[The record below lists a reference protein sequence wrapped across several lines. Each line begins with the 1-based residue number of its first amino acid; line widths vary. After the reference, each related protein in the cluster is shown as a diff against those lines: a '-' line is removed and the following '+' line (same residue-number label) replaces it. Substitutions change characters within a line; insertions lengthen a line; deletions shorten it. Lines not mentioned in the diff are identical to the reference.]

1 MFVPRSSARLR
12 LARLLFLGLA
22 LGPSALVAAWAAH
35 LRSDGH
41 RDDVRRG
48 WERALGV
55 PLRVDAVTH
64 PRPGVVRVGSC
75 VIAEPDGPAR
85 LAIPAAEVETGAA
98 EVRLR
103 IPSLRCDAAAARLLA
118 TLAADWLARGARF
131 DRNCVIEVDDFAW
144 ATPEAGFPGVRRPA
158 AAASGLR
165 VECVATADGR
175 AVRVVRRGTEGQP
188 GSEARVVR
196 APVDVRA
203 RDIAEPA
210 AAARIDLV
218 ATWTEPLPWEVL
230 MALVSAPPPPA
241 PFAGAGAAVTGR
253 VDAWR
258 DDRGWHGSLAGR
270 LDGVDL
276 AACGAALGVAAA
288 GRTTIDVRTIE
299 WSAGRITD
307 CELECRAGRGHVSA
321 SFLEALVGT
330 LGCRS
335 AVPLGGAAG
344 AGGIHPFD
352 AAGALVRIHAGGL
365 ELLAGPRLSGALA
378 IADARPLIWPPSGPV
393 AVERLAWLLAP
404 PRTPS
409 LPAAGPGA
417 WLMGIMP
424 RTAADDGPGAEPGER
439 TPRREF

>member
-22 LGPSALVAAWAAH
+22 LGPSVLVAAWAAH

-41 RDDVRRG
+41 RDDVRRD

-64 PRPGVVRVGSC
+64 PRPGVVQVGAC
-75 VIAEPDGPAR
+75 VVAEPDGPAR
-85 LAIPAAEVETGAA
+85 LAVPAAEVETSAA

-103 IPSLRCDAAAARLLA
+103 IPSLRCDAAAARLLV

-131 DRNCVIEVDDFAW
+131 DRNCVIDVDDFAW
-144 ATPEAGFPGVRRPA
+144 APPGAPAASLPA
-158 AAASGLR
+158 AASSGLR
-165 VECVATADGR
+165 VECVATAEGR
-175 AVRVVRRGTEGQP
+175 AVRVVRRGAEGQP
-188 GSEARVVR
+188 GSEVRVVR
-196 APVDVRA
+196 AAVDGRSGGIV
-203 RDIAEPA
+203 EPA

-230 MALVSAPPPPA
+230 VTLVSTAPTPVVS
-241 PFAGAGAAVTGR
+241 AGASVTGR
-253 VDAWR
+253 VEAWR
-258 DDRGWHGSLAGR
+258 DDRGWHGSMAGR
-270 LDGVDL
+270 LDDVDL
-276 AACGAALGVAAA
+276 AACGAALGVSVA
-288 GRTTIDVRTIE
+288 GRTTIDVRSIE
-299 WSAGRITD
+299 WSAGRIAA
-307 CELECRAGRGHVSA
+307 CELECRVGRGHVSA

-335 AVPLGGAAG
+335 AVPLGAAWAAG
-344 AGGIHPFD
+344 THSFES
-352 AAGALVRIHAGGL
+352 AGALVRIHAGGL

-378 IADARPLIWPPSGPV
+378 LADGRPLIWPPSGPV
-393 AVERLAWLLAP
+393 ALDRLAWLLAP
-404 PRTPS
+404 PHTPS

-417 WLMGIMP
+417 WLMAIMP
-424 RTAADDGPGAEPGER
+424 RTGVDDASGAERGDR

>member
-64 PRPGVVRVGSC
+64 PWPGVVRVGSC
-75 VIAEPDGPAR
+75 VVAEPDGPAR
-85 LAIPAAEVETGAA
+85 LTVPAAEVETSAA

-103 IPSLRCDAAAARLLA
+103 IPALRCDAAAARLLA

-131 DRNCVIEVDDFAW
+131 DRNCVVEVDDFAW
-144 ATPEAGFPGVRRPA
+144 APPGEPAAWRPA
-158 AAASGLR
+158 AASAGLR
-165 VECVATADGR
+165 VECVATAEGR
-175 AVRVVRRGTEGQP
+175 AVRVVRRGADGQP
-188 GSEARVVR
+188 GSELRVVR
-196 APVDVRA
+196 APVDGRS
-203 RDIAEPA
+203 DGGTEP
-210 AAARIDLV
+210 AAARIDVV
-218 ATWTEPLPWEVL
+218 ATWVEPLPWEVL
-230 MALVSAPPPPA
+230 AALVAPTAKAEPSV
-241 PFAGAGAAVTGR
+241 GAGAAVTGR
-253 VDAWR
+253 VEAWR
-258 DDRGWHGSLAGR
+258 DERGWHGSAAGR
-270 LDGVDL
+270 IDDVDL
-276 AACGAALGVAAA
+276 AAWGAAVGVSAA
-288 GRTTIDVRTIE
+288 GRASVDLRRLA
-299 WSAGRITD
+299 WSAGRIAD

-335 AVPLGGAAG
+335 ATPRGGA
-344 AGGIHPFD
+344 IDSHTFD
-352 AAGALVRIHAGGL
+352 AAGALVRIHGGGL

-378 IADARPLIWPPSGPV
+378 LADGRPLIWPPSGPV
-393 AVERLAWLLAP
+393 ALERLAWLLAP
-404 PRTPS
+404 PHTPS

-417 WLMGIMP
+417 WLMAIMP
-424 RTAADDGPGAEPGER
+424 RPVTADAVGAEPGGR
-439 TPRREF
+439 PPRREF